1 MGRIDDPRWDAA
13 GGFEF
18 EPIRRNRINR
28 HGAVR
33 AEVRAPKLVHWYLR
47 GPPGNVVVV
56 QSCLGLVFI
65 PLLVLIFGFRLQLDV
80 WLPECHEPR
89 PSFVQQP

>member
-1 MGRIDDPRWDAA
+1 MAIRYVLSRFLSAKSFVDEMGRIDDRRWDAA

-18 EPIRRNRINR
+18 EQIRRNRVNR
-28 HGAVR
+28 HGALR

-56 QSCLGLVFI
+56 QSCLGLIFPLVFSANI
-65 PLLVLIFGFRLQLDV
+65 RF
-80 WLPECHEPR
+80 
-89 PSFVQQP
+89 